1 MLLRNKKIIAL
12 MLVISFTQFACY
24 NTYFISATELAKLE
38 SSVEPRE
45 VVEVLGDC
53 AGQPSAY
60 RSVDLNGT
68 QWAEAAEAEPGNE
81 ASDATSTSAAPAAAA
96 PRADGCTTV
105 PVSTANAL
113 NVRTTDGARHRVTPF
128 NFVMSDSQLVSPEYD
143 LLLPMNEVSGA
154 DVKQFST
161 WKTVATISGVS
172 LVAIGTFVGI
182 SLLAPE
188 EASMGK

>member
-53 AGQPSAY
+53 AGTKSAY
-60 RSVDLNGT
+60 RSVDLHGS
-68 QWAEAAEAEPGNE
+68 QWAEAAEATTGDQ
-81 ASDATSTSAAPAAAA
+81 ATDATSTSDA

-113 NVRTTDGARHRVTPF
+113 NVRTTDGALHRVTPF
-128 NFVMSDSQLVSPEYD
+128 NFVMSESQLVSPEYD

-188 EASMGK
+188 ESSMGN

>member
-12 MLVISFTQFACY
+12 MMVISFTQFACY

-45 VVEVLGDC
+45 VVEVLGGC
-53 AGQPSAY
+53 ADQASAY
-60 RSVDLNGT
+60 RSVNLHGS
-68 QWAEAAEAEPGNE
+68 QWAEVAEAAGNE
-81 ASDATSTSAAPAAAA
+81 ATDATSTADA

-113 NVRTTDGARHRVTPF
+113 NVRTTDGGRHRVTPF

-172 LVAIGTFVGI
+172 LIAIGTFVGI

-188 EASMGK
+188 EAGMSN

>member
-53 AGQPSAY
+53 SGQASAP
-60 RSVDLNGT
+60 RAIKAEDGV
-68 QWAEAAEAEPGNE
+68 AEASASVEATDAKS
-81 ASDATSTSAAPAAAA
+81 ASDV
-96 PRADGCTTV
+96 PRADGCTSV

-188 EASMGK
+188 EAGLGN